1 MFTFCTQKYLHAV
14 LQLYLKTYI
23 SLYLQS
29 VCSGGKCYIKL
40 HLHVPVPT
48 YLTVCGKVAS
58 VVCFGMVA
66 SSVWYGGMVASAAIC
81 SFLRGA
87 AGGGFGRPWPRHKLL
102 RCSRR
107 GGLLEETRAEEGGT
121 PPPFS
126 SLPSSSPPP
135 SPPSLLVVGQ
145 HIRVRSH
152 GRRSVQP
159 CEGCQGYYGDVYWG
173 RGISQLA
180 LILYCSVLLLISR
193 VHLPEGKENHIY

>member
-1 MFTFCTQKYLHAV
+1 MFWWQI
-14 LQLYLKTYI
+14 LQ
-23 SLYLQS
+23 
-29 VCSGGKCYIKL
+29 L
-40 HLHVPVPT
+40 HLHIPVPII
-48 YLTVCGKVAS
+48 YLSSTVC
-58 VVCFGMVA
+58 
-66 SSVWYGGMVASAAIC
+66 GMVASARQAGPIC

-87 AGGGFGRPWPRHKLL
+87 AGGGFGRPRPRRKLL

-126 SLPSSSPPP
+126 SLSSSSSPP
-135 SPPSLLVVGQ
+135 SPPSLLLVVGQ

-180 LILYCSVLLLISR
+180 MILYCSVLHLISR
-193 VHLPEGKENHIY
+193 VDLSEGKENHI